1 MLNLLRRYSV
11 LFTTGSLLFLSLA
24 LLVTN
29 TRTSRRIDPLGVV
42 FLEIITPISHLLSSV
57 SSTMSGT
64 WHTYV
69 DLVGVRQEREWLRRR
84 VRELESQAERA
95 ATMESQNAR
104 LQALLDLREGMPGQS
119 VAARITGVDASG
131 LFRTATVNKGERDG
145 VQKGMA
151 VVSPAGVVGRVVST
165 SPNAARVLLLED
177 PSSGV
182 DVLVQRSRARG
193 IVEGSLNGGCQLKYV
208 KHRED
213 LRVGDLVA
221 TSGLDGIFPKGVAV
235 GNISRLSREEGGL
248 FQTAEVEPAVDFNKL
263 EEVMVVEAP
272 ENEVPPEAS
281 QDAPAPRGEKHGD

>member
-1 MLNLLRRYSV
+1 MLNVLRRYSV

-95 ATMESQNAR
+95 FTMESQNAR

-221 TSGLDGIFPKGVAV
+221 TSGLDGIFPRGVAV
-235 GNISRLSREEGGL
+235 GTISRLSREEGGL

-272 ENEVPPEAS
+272 ENEVPPEAT
-281 QDAPAPRGEKHGD
+281 QDGPATQKHGD

>member
-1 MLNLLRRYSV
+1 MLNLIRRYSV
-11 LFTTGSLLFLSLA
+11 LFTTGSLLMLSLA

-29 TRTSRRIDPLGVV
+29 TRGSRRVDPLGVV
-42 FLEIITPISHLLSSV
+42 FLEIITPIGHLLSTV
-57 SSTMSGT
+57 SSAMSGT
-64 WHTYV
+64 WHAYV

-84 VRELESQAERA
+84 VRELEGQVERA
-95 ATMESQNAR
+95 ATIESQNAR
-104 LQALLDLREGMPGQS
+104 LQALLDLRESMPGQS

-131 LFRTATVNKGERDG
+131 LFRTATLNKGETDG

-151 VVSPAGVVGRVVST
+151 VVSPAGVVGKVVST

-182 DVLVQRSRARG
+182 DALVQRSRARG

-221 TSGLDGIFPKGVAV
+221 TSGLDGIFPKGVRV
-235 GNISRLSREEGGL
+235 GTISRLSREEGGL
-248 FQTAEVEPAVDFNKL
+248 FQTAEIEPAVDFNKL

-272 ENEVPPEAS
+272 ENEVPPEAQAS
-281 QDAPAPRGEKHGD
+281 PATSGTAGG

>member
-1 MLNLLRRYSV
+1 MLNLIRRYSV
-11 LFTTGSLLFLSLA
+11 LFSTGSLLFLSLA

-64 WHTYV
+64 WRTYV

-84 VRELESQAERA
+84 VRELEGQAERA
-95 ATMESQNAR
+95 ATIESQNAR

-131 LFRTATVNKGERDG
+131 LFRTATVNKGESDG

-193 IVEGSLNGGCQLKYV
+193 IVEGTLNGGCQLKYV

-221 TSGLDGIFPKGVAV
+221 TSGLDGIFPKGVVV
-235 GNISRLSREEGGL
+235 GAISRLSREEGGL

-281 QDAPAPRGEKHGD
+281 QEGPTTHEKHGS

>member
-1 MLNLLRRYSV
+1 MVNLLRRHSV
-11 LFTTGSLLFLSLA
+11 FFTTGSLLLLSLA

-29 TRTSRRIDPLGVV
+29 TRGSRRIDPLGVV
-42 FLEIITPISHLLSSV
+42 FLELISPISHLSSV
-57 SSTMSGT
+57 VSSAIGGT
-64 WHTYV
+64 WNAYV

-84 VRELESQAERA
+84 VRELESRIERA
-95 ATMESQNAR
+95 ATVASQNAR
-104 LQALLDLREGMPGQS
+104 LQALLDLREAMPGQS
-119 VAARITGVDASG
+119 VASRITGVDASG
-131 LFRTATVNKGERDG
+131 LFRTATLNKGERDG

-151 VVSPAGVVGRVVST
+151 VVAPAGVVGKVVST

-182 DVLVQRSRARG
+182 DALVQRSRARG
-193 IVEGSLNGGCQLKYV
+193 IVEGSLHGGCQLKYV

-221 TSGLDGIFPKGVAV
+221 TSGLDGIFPKGVTV
-235 GNISRLSREEGGL
+235 GTIVRLSREEGGL
-248 FQTAEVEPAVDFNKL
+248 FQTAEIEPAVDFNKL

-281 QDAPAPRGEKHGD
+281 PDEPAAEANPAS

>member
-1 MLNLLRRYSV
+1 MLNVLRRYSV

-95 ATMESQNAR
+95 FTMESQNAR

-235 GNISRLSREEGGL
+235 GTISRLSREEGGL

-281 QDAPAPRGEKHGD
+281 QDAPGTHEKHGD

>member
-1 MLNLLRRYSV
+1 
-11 LFTTGSLLFLSLA
+11 
-24 LLVTN
+24 
-29 TRTSRRIDPLGVV
+29 
-42 FLEIITPISHLLSSV
+42 
-57 SSTMSGT
+57 
-64 WHTYV
+64 
-69 DLVGVRQEREWLRRR
+69 
-84 VRELESQAERA
+84 
-95 ATMESQNAR
+95 
-104 LQALLDLREGMPGQS
+104 
-119 VAARITGVDASG
+119 
-131 LFRTATVNKGERDG
+131 
-145 VQKGMA
+145 MA
-151 VVSPAGVVGRVVST
+151 VVSPGGVVGRVVST

-221 TSGLDGIFPKGVAV
+221 TSGLDGIFPRGVAV
-235 GNISRLSREEGGL
+235 GTISRLSREEGGL

-281 QDAPAPRGEKHGD
+281 QDGPATGEKHGG

>member
-1 MLNLLRRYSV
+1 MLTLLRRYSV

-24 LLVTN
+24 LLLTN
-29 TRTSRRIDPLGVV
+29 TRSSRRIDPLGVV
-42 FLEIITPISHLLSSV
+42 FLEIITPIGHLLSTV
-57 SSTMSGT
+57 SSAMSGT
-64 WHTYV
+64 WHAYV

-84 VRELESQAERA
+84 VRELEGQAERA
-95 ATMESQNAR
+95 ATIESQNAR
-104 LQALLDLREGMPGQS
+104 LQALLDLRESMPGQS

-131 LFRTATVNKGERDG
+131 LFRTATLNKGERDG

-151 VVSPAGVVGRVVST
+151 VVSPAGVVGKVVST

-182 DVLVQRSRARG
+182 DALVQRSRARG

-221 TSGLDGIFPKGVAV
+221 TSGLDGIFPKGVVV
-235 GNISRLSREEGGL
+235 GTISRLSREEGGL
-248 FQTAEVEPAVDFNKL
+248 FQTAEIEPAVDFNKL

-272 ENEVPPEAS
+272 ENEVPPEAQAS
-281 QDAPAPRGEKHGD
+281 PAASGSAGG

>member
-1 MLNLLRRYSV
+1 MLNLIRRYSV
-11 LFTTGSLLFLSLA
+11 LFSTGSLLFLSLA

-57 SSTMSGT
+57 SSTMGST
-64 WHTYV
+64 WRAYV

-95 ATMESQNAR
+95 ATLESQNAR

-193 IVEGSLNGGCQLKYV
+193 IVEGSLNGGCQLKYI

-221 TSGLDGIFPKGVAV
+221 TSGLDGIFPKGVVV
-235 GNISRLSREEGGL
+235 GTVSRLSREEGGL

-281 QDAPAPRGEKHGD
+281 QGSPITPEKRGD

>member
-1 MLNLLRRYSV
+1 MLTLLRRYSV
-11 LFTTGSLLFLSLA
+11 LFTTGSLLILSLT

-29 TRTSRRIDPLGVV
+29 TRGTRRIDPLGVV
-42 FLEIITPISHLLSSV
+42 FLEVITPISHLLSKV
-57 SSTMSGT
+57 SSSLSAT

-84 VRELESQAERA
+84 VRELEGQADRA
-95 ATMESQNAR
+95 ATVEGQNGR
-104 LQALLDLREGMPGQS
+104 LQALLDLREAMPGQS

-131 LFRTATVNKGERDG
+131 LFRTAILNKGERDG
-145 VQKGMA
+145 VTKGMA
-151 VVSPAGVVGRVVST
+151 VVAPPGVVGKIVST

-182 DVLVQRSRARG
+182 DALVQRSRARG

-221 TSGLDGIFPKGVAV
+221 TSGLDGIFPKGVVV
-235 GNISRLSREEGGL
+235 GTIVRLAREEGGL
-248 FQTAEVEPAVDFNKL
+248 FQTAEIEPAVDFNKL

-272 ENEVPPEAS
+272 ENEVPPAAS
-281 QDAPAPRGEKHGD
+281 QGKPTDHQHHGS

>member
-11 LFTTGSLLFLSLA
+11 LFTTGSLLALSVS

-29 TRTSRRIDPLGVV
+29 TRGTRRVDPLGVV
-42 FLEIITPISHLLSSV
+42 FLEIITPISHLLSTV
-57 SSTMSGT
+57 SSAMSGT
-64 WHTYV
+64 WQTYV

-84 VRELESQAERA
+84 VRELEGQVERA
-95 ATMESQNAR
+95 AAIESQNSR
-104 LQALLDLREGMPGQS
+104 LQALLDLREKMPGQS

-131 LFRTATVNKGERDG
+131 LFRTATLNKGERDG
-145 VQKGMA
+145 VEKGMA
-151 VVSPAGVVGRVVST
+151 VVAHAGVVGKVVST

-182 DVLVQRSRARG
+182 DALVQRSRARG

-221 TSGLDGIFPKGVAV
+221 TSGLDGIFPKGVLV
-235 GNISRLSREEGGL
+235 GTIVRLSREEGGL
-248 FQTAEVEPAVDFNKL
+248 FQTAEIEPAVDFNKL

-281 QDAPAPRGEKHGD
+281 QAKPADDGRHGN

>member
-11 LFTTGSLLFLSLA
+11 LFTTGSLLALSLA

-29 TRTSRRIDPLGVV
+29 SRASRRIDPLGVV
-42 FLEIITPISHLLSSV
+42 FLEIITPIGHLLNTV
-57 SSTMSGT
+57 SRTLTDT
-64 WHTYV
+64 WSTYV

-84 VRELESQAERA
+84 VRELESQVERA
-95 ATMESQNAR
+95 STIESQNAR

-131 LFRTATVNKGERDG
+131 LFHTATVNKVERDG

-193 IVEGSLNGGCQLKYV
+193 IVEGSLSRGCQLKYV

-213 LRVGDLVA
+213 IRVGDLVA
-221 TSGLDGIFPKGVAV
+221 TSGLDGIFPRGVAV
-235 GNISRLSREEGGL
+235 GTITRLSREEGGL

-272 ENEVPPEAS
+272 ENEVPPDAS
-281 QDAPAPRGEKHGD
+281 PESPEPSGKQGG

>member
-11 LFTTGSLLFLSLA
+11 FFTTGSLFLLSLA

-29 TRTSRRIDPLGVV
+29 TRGSRRIDPLGVV
-42 FLEIITPISHLLSSV
+42 FLEIISPISHLSSV
-57 SSTMSGT
+57 VSSSLSGT
-64 WHTYV
+64 WNAYV
-69 DLVGVRQEREWLRRR
+69 DVVGVRQEREWLRRR
-84 VRELESQAERA
+84 VRELEGQAERA
-95 ATMESQNAR
+95 ATIESQNAR
-104 LQALLDLREGMPGQS
+104 LQALLDLREAMPGQS

-131 LFRTATVNKGERDG
+131 LFRTATLNKGESDG

-151 VVSPAGVVGRVVST
+151 VVAPAGVVGKVVST
-165 SPNAARVLLLED
+165 SPNAGRVLLLED

-182 DVLVQRSRARG
+182 DALVQRSRARG

-221 TSGLDGIFPKGVAV
+221 TSGLDGIFPKGVTV
-235 GNISRLSREEGGL
+235 GTIARLSREEGGL
-248 FQTAEVEPAVDFNKL
+248 FQTAEIEPAVDFNKL

-272 ENEVPPEAS
+272 ENEVPPEAT
-281 QDAPAPRGEKHGD
+281 QDKPAAEATPAS

>member
-95 ATMESQNAR
+95 VTMESQNAR

-235 GNISRLSREEGGL
+235 GTISRLSREEGGL

-272 ENEVPPEAS
+272 ENEVPPEAT
-281 QDAPAPRGEKHGD
+281 QDGPAAQKHGD

>member
-1 MLNLLRRYSV
+1 VLNLIRRYSV
-11 LFTTGSLLFLSLA
+11 LFTTGALLLLSLA

-42 FLEIITPISHLLSSV
+42 FLEIITPISHLLSTV
-57 SSTMSGT
+57 SSTLSDT
-64 WHTYV
+64 WSTYV
-69 DLVGVRQEREWLRRR
+69 DLVGVRQEREWLRSR
-84 VRELESQAERA
+84 VRELESQVERA
-95 ATMESQNAR
+95 STVESQNAR

-119 VAARITGVDASG
+119 VAARLTGVDASG
-131 LFRTATVNKGERDG
+131 LFRTATVNKGESDG

-193 IVEGSLNGGCQLKYV
+193 IVEGSLSGGCQLKYV

-213 LRVGDLVA
+213 IRVGDLVA
-221 TSGLDGIFPKGVAV
+221 TSGLDGIFPRGVAV
-235 GNISRLSREEGGL
+235 GTITRLSREEGGL

-272 ENEVPPEAS
+272 ENEVPPDAS
-281 QDAPAPRGEKHGD
+281 PESPATPEKQDG